1 MSNLDLTDS
10 VRCYEQPVT
19 IPTYPVQDADPNPM
33 FLEKRVYQG
42 SSGKVY
48 PNPVTDRVSLTKE
61 DRSYRAIFLE
71 NEFVQLMILPEIGG
85 RIHAATDKT
94 NQCDFF
100 YRQHVIK
107 PALVGLLGPWISGGV
122 EFNWPQHHRPSTYM
136 PVHAA
141 VDRDADGGCTVWLSE
156 YDPMLRMKGMVGI
169 RLAPGKSIIEA
180 RVRLFNRT
188 PLPQTF
194 LWWANVAVRVHD
206 QYQSFFPPD
215 VTFVADHARRAI
227 SSFPIARN
235 FYYGV
240 DYRPGT
246 DISWYKNIPVPTS
259 YMVTESKY
267 DFFGG
272 YDHARNAGVVHTSN
286 HHIAPGKKMWTWGNA
301 EFGYAW
307 DRNLTDEDGPYVE
320 LMAGAYTDN
329 QPDFSWLQPYETKTF
344 SQYWYPIQEIG
355 PAKNAN
361 TEAALNL
368 EFREGRIFAGVC
380 VTSPRTVRVL
390 LTHEDKPLLD
400 KTVEAAPGKP
410 FTCDV
415 EAPSE
420 NPSEFRLAVFD
431 ADGRELLAWQPELP
445 RDREPPAPATE
456 PLPPTEIASI
466 EELYLTGLHLEQ
478 YRHATRSP
486 EDYWREGLRRD
497 PDDVRLNNAMG
508 LALLR
513 KGLFAE
519 AEQHFERAIRRLTF
533 RNPNPYDGEPFY
545 NLGLARFYQGK
556 DAEAYSA
563 FHKSVWNY
571 AWAAAGYFW
580 LASISLGRGNL
591 GLALEQVER
600 SLATNAQNLS
610 ARALKAA
617 VLRRLDRAQEAH
629 ALVDETLALD
639 PLCFRMLAERF
650 LLSRNQADLDA
661 FVKALEGDV
670 QTLLDVAYGL
680 DSAGLRDDAFLLLA
694 SACRSASFDHPMI
707 GYTLG
712 WLAARTGSAAD
723 AIKFIERAETAS
735 PLYCFPARLEE
746 MVVLEDAITRRPDSA
761 RAHYYLGNLYY
772 DKRRYNDAI
781 RCWRKSVELDPSY
794 SIPWRNL
801 GLAEFNILHDPAAAD
816 RMYARAFAANPRDV
830 RLLYEWD
837 QLKKR
842 AGLASPEDRLHT
854 LEQHAALVNHR
865 DDLTVEFIT
874 LLNQVGRSAKALRLL
889 ASRRFSPWE
898 GGEGLVSAQY
908 VAAHKALGWAA
919 LVSSNAQEALQH
931 FDVARRYPENLGEGK
946 HLLTLER
953 DLDFLCGLAAEQ
965 LGDTTQ
971 ARQYWQA
978 AAKPLPSLGYHSF
991 FQALALFKLGHTQQ
1005 AREVLT
1011 ALEDYASTQSHV
1023 EPRIDYFATSL
1034 PNFLLFEDDLARRN
1048 RIECTFLS
1056 ALAHFGLSETA
1067 TAQEELEQV
1076 LADDPNH
1083 LAAAEIARLIGR
1095 VFTSSPSAGSQVAPV
1110 KSEVESLR

>member
-1 MSNLDLTDS
+1 MNVANKCEAVS
-10 VRCYEQPVT
+10 CYERE
-19 IPTYPVQDADPNPM
+19 IILPTYPVQDADPNPM

-48 PNPVTDRVSLTKE
+48 PNPFTDRVALTRE

-71 NEFVQLMILPEIGG
+71 NEFVRLMILPEIGG

-94 NQCDFF
+94 NQYDFF
-100 YRQHVIK
+100 YRQQVIK

-141 VDRDADGGCTVWLSE
+141 IEHNDEGGCTVWLSE
-156 YDPMLRMKGMVGI
+156 HDPMLRMKGMVGI
-169 RLAPGKSIIEA
+169 HLAPGKSIIEA

-215 VTFVADHARRAI
+215 VSFVADHAKRAI

-272 YDHARNAGVVHTSN
+272 YDHAQRAGVVHTSN
-286 HHIAPGKKMWTWGNA
+286 HRIAPGKKQWTWGNA

-368 EFREGRIFAGVC
+368 EFRDGRILAGVC
-380 VTSPRTVRVL
+380 VTSLRTIRVL
-390 LTHEDKPLLD
+390 LARDGVALFDE
-400 KTVEAAPGKP
+400 TVEAAPGRP
-410 FTCDV
+410 FTRTIEFATED
-415 EAPSE
+415 PTH
-420 NPSEFRLAVFD
+420 FRLAIL
-431 ADGRELLAWQPELP
+431 AEDGCELLAWQPESLP
-445 RDREPPAPATE
+445 ERELPAPATE
-456 PLPPTEIASI
+456 PPLPAEIDST

-486 EDYWREGLRRD
+486 EAYWSEGLRRD
-497 PDDVRLNNAMG
+497 PDDARLNNAMG

-513 KGLFAE
+513 NGLFTE
-519 AEQHFERAIRRLTF
+519 AEQHFARAVRRLTF

-545 NLGLARFYQGK
+545 NLGLACLYQGK
-556 DAEAYSA
+556 DADAYTA
-563 FHKSVWNY
+563 FHKAVWNY
-571 AWAAAGYFW
+571 AWQSAGYFW
-580 LASISLGRGNL
+580 LASLSLKRGEL
-591 GLALEQVER
+591 ALALEQIER
-600 SLATNAQNLS
+600 SLSTNTPNLS
-610 ARALKAA
+610 ARALKAS
-617 VLRRLDRAQEAH
+617 VLRRIGRAQATREII
-629 ALVDETLALD
+629 DKTLALD
-639 PLCFRMLAERF
+639 PLFFRMVAERF
-650 LLSRNQADLDA
+650 LLSRDPADLEA
-661 FVKALEGDV
+661 FFQSLEGDV
-670 QTLLDVAYGL
+670 QTLLDVVYELAW
-680 DSAGLRDDAFLLLA
+680 AGLHEDAFTLLKA
-694 SACRSASFDHPMI
+694 AADTVHFKHPMI
-707 GYTLG
+707 GYTLA
-712 WLAARTGSAAD
+712 WLVSQLGRATEA
-723 AIKFIERAETAS
+723 KPFIDWAEAAS

-746 MVVLEDAITRRPDSA
+746 MLVLEDTIVRRPESA
-761 RAHYYLGNLYY
+761 RAHCYLGNLYY
-772 DKRRYNDAI
+772 DKRRYQGAI
-781 RCWRKSVELDPSY
+781 HCWRRSVELDASY
-794 SIPWRNL
+794 SVPWRNL
-801 GLAEFNILHDPAAAD
+801 GLAEFNVLHDPVAAD
-816 RMYARAFAANPRDV
+816 RMYERAFAANPRDA

-842 AGLASPEDRLHT
+842 DGLASPDDRLRI
-854 LEQHAALVNHR
+854 LEQHNELVNHR
-865 DDLTVEFIT
+865 DDLTVELIT
-874 LLNQVGRSAKALRLL
+874 LLNQTGRFAEALRRLE
-889 ASRRFSPWE
+889 SRRFSPWE
-898 GGEGLVSAQY
+898 GGEGLVSAQF
-908 VAAHKALGWAA
+908 VFAHKALGHAA
-919 LVSSNAQEALQH
+919 LVTDDAAKALKHFEA
-931 FDVARRYPENLGEGK
+931 ARDYPENLGEGK

-953 DLDFLCGLAAEQ
+953 DLDILCGLAAEQ
-965 LGDTTQ
+965 LGDGADAQ
-971 ARQYWQA
+971 RYWRA
-978 AAKPLPSLGYHSF
+978 AAAPLPSVGYHSF
-991 FQALALFKLGHTQQ
+991 FQAFAVQRLGNPQE
-1005 AREVLT
+1005 AREILCGL
-1011 ALEDYASTQSHV
+1011 AHFAGTQMNI

-1034 PNFLLFEDDLARRN
+1034 PNFLLFDDDLAKRN
-1048 RIECTFLS
+1048 RIECTFLKG
-1056 ALAHFGLSETA
+1056 LAHYGLGEIDSATREIENVLSE
-1067 TAQEELEQV
+1067 
-1076 LADDPNH
+1076 DPNY
-1083 LAAAEIARLIGR
+1083 LAALEIISWIKTGTR
-1095 VFTSSPSAGSQVAPV
+1095 VAPAMA
-1110 KSEVESLR
+1110 EAESIR